1 MTVGVYPGSF
11 DPLTVAH
18 LAVAD
23 SARSHLGLERLDL
36 ALSRATLGKAHLDE
50 DSLERRV
57 DALERASATRPWLTV
72 VVVNAQLIAEIA
84 QGYDAVV
91 MGADK
96 WHQVNDPRWYDDDV
110 DARDAAVA
118 GLPRIVVAPRAAL
131 AVPAELRLPL
141 PDDYAEV
148 SATGV
153 RAGRTEWAA
162 PVD

>member
-23 SARSHLGLERLDL
+23 SARVHLGLDRLDL
-36 ALSRATLGKAHLDE
+36 ALSRATLGKEHLDE
-50 DSLERRV
+50 ASLERRV
-57 DALERASATRPWLTV
+57 VALERASATRPWLAV
-72 VVVNAQLIAEIA
+72 VVVDAQLIAEIA
-84 QGYDAVV
+84 RGYDAVV

-96 WHQVNDPRWYDDDV
+96 WHQVNDPHWYGDDAA
-110 DARDAAVA
+110 ARDAAVA
-118 GLPRIVVAPRAAL
+118 RLPRIVVAPRAEL
-131 AVPAELRLPL
+131 EVPSALRLPL